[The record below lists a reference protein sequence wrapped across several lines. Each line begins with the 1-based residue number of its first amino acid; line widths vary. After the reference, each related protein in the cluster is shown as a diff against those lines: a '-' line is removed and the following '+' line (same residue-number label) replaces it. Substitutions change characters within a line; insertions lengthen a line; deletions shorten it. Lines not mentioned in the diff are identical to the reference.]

1 MTNCSLRRRLLAC
14 DIHLVPL
21 SQVCERASARARE
34 RGRESARARARER
47 ERERL
52 GVCTLCQI
60 ERDRQRESLC
70 MCVYAVLKG
79 AAIHTVQGLASLG
92 WVRFS

>member
-34 RGRESARARARER
+34 RERKIGCMYTVPNRER
-47 ERERL
+47 QTTRELVYVCVRRAERCSDTHGTMFR
-52 GVCTLCQI
+52 
-60 ERDRQRESLC
+60 
-70 MCVYAVLKG
+70 
-79 AAIHTVQGLASLG
+79 
-92 WVRFS
+92 